1 MNVRQ
6 IEAFHA
12 VIETGSATRAAER
25 LGVTQPAISKLLKSF
40 TLDCGFVLFERRG
53 GQLVPTREAEILA
66 TEVAKVFH
74 GAKRIKEVARA
85 VRDHEWGE
93 ITVAAPAAFS
103 VRFLPSILARNMKR
117 MDLRIQV
124 LSRSSPNIIDMIAT
138 QQVDLG
144 LSTIPVDHPQVSSEH
159 LITFPLVCMLPADH
173 PLADR
178 EELHINDLRSETFIA
193 LPSSDCSF
201 TRADRVFQVLSAPTR
216 GRIEVPY
223 SETAAMLVAEGAGV
237 TIVPPFVGLDL
248 DSSRVVRK
256 PLQPAEQVDL
266 WLLKPKQRHSPLV
279 VNLLADLL
287 RDIFAGV
294 ADTPA
299 SLMHSGLKSLIGPG
313 ASYSA

>member
-25 LGVTQPAISKLLKSF
+25 LGITQPAISKLLKSF
-40 TLDCGFVLFERRG
+40 TLDCGFALFERRG
-53 GQLVPTREAEILA
+53 GQMVPTREAEILA

-93 ITVAAPAAFS
+93 ISIAAPPAFS
-103 VRFLPSILARNMKR
+103 VRFIPSILAKNMKR
-117 MDLRIQV
+117 LDLRIQV
-124 LSRSSPNIIDMIAT
+124 LSRSSPSILDMVAT

-159 LITFPLVCMLPADH
+159 LITFPLVCMLPANH
-173 PLADR
+173 PLADT
-178 EELHINDLRSETFIA
+178 EELHINDIRSETFIA

-201 TRADRVFQVLSAPTR
+201 TRADRVFQILSAPSR

-248 DSSRVVRK
+248 DNVVRR
-256 PLQPAEQVDL
+256 PLQPAEHVDV
-266 WLLKPKQRHSPLV
+266 WLLKPKLRHSPLV

-287 RDIFAGV
+287 RDIFSNLAT
-294 ADTPA
+294 APA
-299 SLMHSGLKSLIGPG
+299 SSIHNGLKRLVGPDNG
-313 ASYSA
+313 